1 MSESELTELTELTE
15 QEKYLLATFW
25 KFYNSENS
33 DSDKDR
39 LYIFQKL
46 AVICMG
52 FFHMGTLI

>member
-1 MSESELTELTELTE
+1 MSESELTELTE

-46 AVICMG
+46 AVICMW